1 MIERKTI
8 WEEASRKGLI
18 LGIITITYLI
28 LGLFLDKLIAGGGAR
43 AVIGNVLTTVL
54 WIVKTTVCI
63 YLLYKFIA
71 RFRLDNAEAERSD
84 CYRFGSGV

>member
-28 LGLFLDKLIAGGGAR
+28 LGMFLDKLIAGGGAR

-54 WIVKTTVCI
+54 
-63 YLLYKFIA
+63 
-71 RFRLDNAEAERSD
+71 
-84 CYRFGSGV
+84 